1 MARNPTTSLLG
12 THLLALRAPLLAVA
26 KGWWLTQPDEST
38 ARVAR
43 AVDLICA
50 DRQQGRE
57 AMLKAAK
64 LGEMPVAREVAE
76 RFAEARQS
84 LEAEADRLGV
94 APKKTPSETA
104 FIDNLGKQIDV
115 YYGTYSPAIGQRDA
129 HLLWNASSSLVWQ
142 PHFAS

>member
-1 MARNPTTSLLG
+1 MAVASRRMRLWSLSGPMTLFAHAYKTVSQVSSSPRASARNPTTSLLG

-50 DRQQGRE
+50 DRQQGRQ
-57 AMLKAAK
+57 AMLTAAK

-84 LEAEADRLGV
+84 LEAEAGI
-94 APKKTPSETA
+94 A
-104 FIDNLGKQIDV
+104 
-115 YYGTYSPAIGQRDA
+115 
-129 HLLWNASSSLVWQ
+129 
-142 PHFAS
+142 